1 MQRVDWSEGA
11 WTTEPELVARD
22 GDVLRVR
29 AKEGSDAWLRTA
41 YGFVHDT
48 EHALL
53 AAFEVGTAMEVEFAA
68 DFSEQFDQAGLF
80 VRADAER
87 WMKAGVEFADRTL
100 NVGAVVT
107 DRMSDWSVGPVPE
120 WTGRRVRVR
129 VSRGAD
135 ALTMRAAVDD
145 EPYRL
150 VRVAPFPGDA
160 VAAAGPFVCAPTRA
174 GLEVAFLRWTRG
186 DADTTLH

>member
-1 MQRVDWSEGA
+1 MHEVDWAEGA
-11 WTTEPELVARD
+11 WTNEPEAVERA
-22 GDVLRVR
+22 GEVVRVR

-53 AAFEVGTAMEVEFAA
+53 AAFEVGTAMEVEFTA

-87 WMKAGVEFADRTL
+87 WTKAGVEFADGTL

-120 WTGRRVRVR
+120 WAGRRVRVR

-135 ALTMRAAVDD
+135 ALTVRAAVDD

-160 VAAAGPFVCAPTRA
+160 VATEGPFVCAPTRA

-186 DADTTLH
+186 DADTALH

>member
-1 MQRVDWSEGA
+1 MRGVDWEEGV
-11 WTTEPELVARD
+11 WTNEPAAVVRD

-29 AKEGSDAWLRTA
+29 AEEGSDAWRRTA
-41 YGFVHDT
+41 YGFVHEN

-53 AAFEVGTAMEVEFAA
+53 APFEVGTAMEVEFVA
-68 DFSEQFDQAGLF
+68 DSAEQFDQAGLF

-87 WMKAGVEFADRTL
+87 WTKAGVEFADGVL

-107 DRMSDWSVGPVPE
+107 DGMSDWSVAPVPE
-120 WTGRRVRVR
+120 WAGRRVRVR

-135 ALTMRAAVDD
+135 ALTVRAAVDD
-145 EPYRL
+145 EPFRL

-160 VAAAGPFVCAPTRA
+160 VATAGPFVCAPTRA

-186 DADTTLH
+186 HADTALH